1 MVGAV
6 QLLGVISWQMEVQWE
21 RCACG
26 PVGREEGSLEG
37 TLGPWR
43 QKIYHPK
50 RVIALKVRAA
60 IILQ

>member
-26 PVGREEGSLEG
+26 PASRRGLFGG

-50 RVIALKVRAA
+50 RVIVRAA
-60 IILQ
+60 IILR